1 MKKVVYYL
9 NQFFGSIGGEEAAD
23 TEVIKKDEAVGPAGQ
38 FNEMSEEG
46 KAETTIICGDN
57 YFNENRDEAL
67 AEIREILEEEDADLL
82 VAGPAFNA
90 GRYGVACAE
99 ICKMAVEELEIPAV
113 TGMYEENPGLEMCRQ
128 QAIVV
133 ETVDSAAGM
142 RKALP
147 DIASVA
153 DKLLTGEELS
163 KPAADNYIPQ
173 GRRKTVFRE
182 ERGSERAVKMLL
194 KRLRGEEFST
204 ELPMPDFDRVEPAAP
219 VEDISQVKIG
229 LVSSGGIVP
238 KGNPDS
244 IESASASRY
253 GSYDISQMGRFSSDE
268 FQSIHGGY
276 DPVYAN
282 EDPNRIVPLDV
293 LRQLDSEGRIGELD
307 NTYYVTTGTGTSVQN
322 SERLGKEIAQD
333 LRDDNVQA
341 VILTST

>member
-1 MKKVVYYL
+1 MKRAVYYL

-23 TEVIKKDEAVGPAGQ
+23 TEVMLKEEPVGPAEQ
-38 FNEMSEEG
+38 FQEMSEEFEVP
-46 KAETTIICGDN
+46 ATIICGDN
-57 YFNENRDEAL
+57 YINENTEKAL
-67 AEIREILEEEDADLL
+67 ADIKEILQDYDPDLIA
-82 VAGPAFNA
+82 AGPAFNA

-99 ICKMAVEELEIPAV
+99 VCKLAVEELSIPAV
-113 TGMYEENPGLEMCRQ
+113 TGMYEENPGLDMCRRE
-128 QAIVV
+128 AIVV

-147 DIASVA
+147 DMARIG
-153 DKLLTGEELS
+153 DKLVRGEELDR
-163 KPAADNYIPQ
+163 PAEENYIPQ

-194 KRLRGEEFST
+194 QRLNDEDFTT
-204 ELPMPDFDRVEPAAP
+204 ELPMPQFDRVKPAEP
-219 VEDISQVKIG
+219 VEDISKARVG

-253 GSYDISQMGRFSSDE
+253 GCYDISKMGRFSSNE

-282 EDPNRIVPLDV
+282 EDPNRVVPLDV
-293 LRQLDSEGRIGELD
+293 LRQLDSENRIGELD
-307 NTYYVTTGTGTSVQN
+307 ENYYVTTGTGTSVEN
-322 SERLGKEIAQD
+322 SERLGEEIARD
-333 LRDDNVQA
+333 LKDGNVQA

>member
-1 MKKVVYYL
+1 MKRAVYYL
-9 NQFFGSIGGEEAAD
+9 NQFFGSIGGGEAAD
-23 TEVIKKDEAVGPAGQ
+23 TEVMLKEEPVGPAEQ
-38 FNEMSEEG
+38 FQEMSEELEVP
-46 KAETTIICGDN
+46 ATIICGDN
-57 YFNENRDEAL
+57 YINENTEKAL
-67 AEIREILEEEDADLL
+67 ADIKEILQDYDPDLIA
-82 VAGPAFNA
+82 AGPAFNA

-99 ICKMAVEELEIPAV
+99 VCKLAVEELSIPAV
-113 TGMYEENPGLEMCRQ
+113 TGMYEENPGLDMCRRE
-128 QAIVV
+128 AIVV

-147 DIASVA
+147 DMARIG
-153 DKLLTGEELS
+153 DKLVRGEELDR
-163 KPAADNYIPQ
+163 PAEENYIPQ

-194 KRLRGEEFST
+194 QRLNDEDFTT
-204 ELPMPDFDRVEPAAP
+204 ELPMPQFDRVKPAEP
-219 VEDISQVKIG
+219 VEDISKARVG

-253 GSYDISQMGRFSSDE
+253 GCYDISKMGRFSSNE

-282 EDPNRIVPLDV
+282 EDPNRVVPLDV
-293 LRQLDSEGRIGELD
+293 LRQLDSENRIGELD
-307 NTYYVTTGTGTSVQN
+307 ENYYVTTGTGTSVEN
-322 SERLGKEIAQD
+322 SERLGEEIARD
-333 LRDDNVQA
+333 LKDGNVQA